1 MIIPLTQVWRQ
12 SVDAFLNINDPYT
25 VVPQIQ
31 GRPVDE
37 IRRGAVA
44 RWIKPGVLVRIAGIT
59 LKNGNFYFG
68 EILGETVGEANDNPV
83 VNPDLLE
90 PSAPPVDFPRH
101 EPPSFALLPLRLK
114 LDYVRW
120 LAGGC
125 VDRRVPVEFPLLYF
139 YGLEHRLMVE
149 EKGQSQYLLG
159 EIRRL
164 QLLFSQEVRLQRDIH
179 RLFMSVG
186 VEALR
191 EDVLPVFDAC
201 MESAMRPS
209 PAVLIHLGR
218 RISHNG
224 VLDSED
230 ALLWLKSSF
239 KVGLSLSASRCQRQF
254 EALFKLR
261 FQEVYPSGCPVAM
274 TPTPLRMA
282 HRLATWR
289 RAIPLKMPPHAG
301 YVADVELVPNLLMKL
316 RYLATKCGD
325 ELEPYSRY
333 MARKGAADENSLE
346 AISML
351 PEALK
356 RSNFVGG
363 YSKVVRALDEAA
375 KTSAYIQTDVGK
387 FLSMLQLDAKGAG
400 PVPPKVQA
408 SLASFLDGVG
418 FGFEPDRRYGNGGL
432 VGEGAICLF
441 KADGGGSLD
450 VGASQYSVARL
461 LVELAVLA
469 AKSDG
474 EVNQREMAVV
484 RKFMDRFTLLGELE
498 RRRLTAVARAIMKS
512 GNVDG
517 PYLNSAARLA
527 DGIWD
532 KAVAVIMDVMTADG
546 PVVVDEVRFLERLF
560 KARKRPITEVH
571 QLLHRIEPVTSQ
583 PDVDGLA
590 KIAGSLPAAGVKIPK
605 EKAAITVGEVLPVEP
620 SVPVVTIDFEKLA
633 RLKRETE
640 EVSGILQDIFKEDA
654 VEVRSEIPQTDKEK
668 NFFPGLDEAHESLL
682 LLVIEKGSISRLEF
696 VTAATRLGVFPDGAL
711 ETINDWGF
719 EQFDD
724 PVIEDGADIVVV
736 DGIMDGLKSMMESAT

>member
-1 MIIPLTQVWRQ
+1 M
-12 SVDAFLNINDPYT
+12 DAFLNINDPYT
-25 VVPQIQ
+25 VVPQLPE
-31 GRPVDE
+31 RPADE
-37 IRRGAVA
+37 LRRGGVA
-44 RWIKPGVLVRIAGIT
+44 RWIKPGALVRIAGIT
-59 LKNGNFYFG
+59 LKHGNFYFG
-68 EILGETVGEANDNPV
+68 EILGERAGEANDNPV
-83 VNPDLLE
+83 INPELLDQ
-90 PSAPPVDFPRH
+90 SAPPVDFPRH

-114 LDYVRW
+114 LDYIRW

-149 EKGQSQYLLG
+149 ENGQNQYLLG

-164 QLLFSQEVRLQRDIH
+164 QLLFVQEARLQRDIN

-186 VEALR
+186 VGALR
-191 EDVLPVFDAC
+191 EGVMPVFDAF
-201 MESAMRPS
+201 METALRPS

-218 RISHNG
+218 RISHDG
-224 VLDSED
+224 VLDADD

-239 KVGLSLSASRCQRQF
+239 KIGLSVAASRCQRQF
-254 EALFKLR
+254 EALFRVR
-261 FQEVYPSGCPVAM
+261 FREAFPSGYPVAM
-274 TPTPLRMA
+274 TPSPLRIT

-289 RAIPLKMPPHAG
+289 RALPLQLPPHAG
-301 YVADVELVPNLLMKL
+301 YVADVELVPNLLIKL
-316 RYLATKCGD
+316 RYIAIKCGD

-333 MARKGAADENSLE
+333 MARKGVADENSLE
-346 AISML
+346 AISLL
-351 PEALK
+351 PDALK

-363 YSKVVRALDEAA
+363 YSKVIRALDEAV
-375 KTSAYIQTDVGK
+375 KTSAYIQTDVCK
-387 FLSMLQLDAKGAG
+387 FLSMLHLEAKGAG

-408 SLASFLDGVG
+408 SLASFLDGMG

-450 VGASQYSVARL
+450 VAASQYSVARL

-512 GNVDG
+512 GNIDG
-517 PYLNSAARLA
+517 PYLSSATRLA

-560 KARKRPITEVH
+560 KARKRPVTEVH
-571 QLLHRIEPVTSQ
+571 QLLHRIEPAASQ
-583 PDVDGLA
+583 PDADGLA
-590 KIAGSLPAAGVKIPK
+590 KIAGSIPAAGVKIPK
-605 EKAAITVGEVLPVEP
+605 EKAAPKVEEVVPVAP
-620 SVPVVTIDFEKLA
+620 PAPVVTIDFEKLA

-640 EVSGILQDIFKEDA
+640 EVSGILQDIFKEDV
-654 VEVRSEIPQTDKEK
+654 VEVRSEIPQTDNGK
-668 NFFPGLDEAHESLL
+668 NSFPGLDEAHQTLL
-682 LLVIEKGSISRLEF
+682 LLVIEKGPISRQEF
-696 VTAATRLGVFPDGAL
+696 VTAANGLGVFPDGAL
-711 ETINDWGF
+711 ETINDWAF

-724 PVIEDGADIVVV
+724 PVIEDGAQIAVV
-736 DGIMDGLKSMMESAT
+736 DEMMDGLKSIMESAT

>member
-1 MIIPLTQVWRQ
+1 M
-12 SVDAFLNINDPYT
+12 DAFLNINDPYT
-25 VVPQIQ
+25 VVPQLPE
-31 GRPVDE
+31 RPADE

-44 RWIKPGVLVRIAGIT
+44 RWIKPGVVVRIAGIA
-59 LKNGNFYFG
+59 LKHGNFYLG
-68 EILGETVGEANDNPV
+68 EILGERAGEANDNPV
-83 VNPDLLE
+83 VNPELLE
-90 PSAPPVDFPRH
+90 PAAPPVDFPRH

-114 LDYVRW
+114 LEYVRW

-149 EKGQSQYLLG
+149 EGGRSQLLLG

-164 QLLFSQEVRLQRDIH
+164 QLLFGQESRLQRDIS

-186 VEALR
+186 VGELR
-191 EDVLPVFDAC
+191 EGVMPVFDAFV
-201 MESAMRPS
+201 ESALRPS
-209 PAVLIHLGR
+209 PAVLVHLGR
-218 RISHNG
+218 RISHDG
-224 VLDSED
+224 VLDADD
-230 ALLWLKSSF
+230 ALLWLESSF
-239 KVGLSLSASRCQRQF
+239 KVGLSVSASRCPRQF
-254 EALFKLR
+254 EALFRLR
-261 FQEVYPSGCPVAM
+261 FREAYPSGYPVAM
-274 TPTPLRMA
+274 TPSPLRIA

-301 YVADVELVPNLLMKL
+301 YVADIEQVPNLLIKL
-316 RYLATKCGD
+316 RYIATKCGD

-351 PEALK
+351 PDALK
-356 RSNFVGG
+356 RTNFVGG
-363 YSKVVRALDEAA
+363 YSRVIRALDEGV

-387 FLSMLQLDAKGAG
+387 FLSMLHLDMKDTG

-408 SLASFLDGVG
+408 SVASFLDGMG

-432 VGEGAICLF
+432 MGEGAICLF

-450 VGASQYSVARL
+450 VAASQYSVARL

-474 EVNQREMAVV
+474 DVNQREMAVV

-517 PYLNSAARLA
+517 PYLSSAARLA
-527 DGIWD
+527 EGIWD
-532 KAVAVIMDVMTADG
+532 KAVSVIVDVMSADG
-546 PVVVDEVRFLERLF
+546 PIVVEEVRFLERLF
-560 KARKRPITEVH
+560 KARKRPVTEVH
-571 QLLHRIEPVTSQ
+571 QLLHRTEVAVAP
-583 PDVDGLA
+583 PDADGLA
-590 KIAGSLPAAGVKIPK
+590 RIAGTASPTGVKIPK
-605 EKAAITVGEVLPVEP
+605 QKTKAVVEP
-620 SVPVVTIDFEKLA
+620 EVIAAPPPPVVTIDFERLA
-633 RLKRETE
+633 RLKQETA
-640 EVSGILQDIFKEDA
+640 EVSGILQDIFREDV
-654 VEVRSEIPQTDKEK
+654 VEVAPEMSHTRQEENS
-668 NFFPGLDEAHESLL
+668 FPGLDEAHQA
-682 LLVIEKGSISRLEF
+682 LLVMLIERGSVSRQEF
-696 VTAATRLGVFPDGAL
+696 AAAANGLGVFPDGAI

-724 PVIEDGADIVVV
+724 AVIEDDAQVSVV
-736 DGIMDGLKSMMESAT
+736 DEMMAGLKSMMENVT

>member
-1 MIIPLTQVWRQ
+1 MN
-12 SVDAFLNINDPYT
+12 AFLNINDPYT

-31 GRPVDE
+31 DRPVDE
-37 IRRGAVA
+37 LRRGAVA
-44 RWIKPGVLVRIAGIT
+44 RWIKPGAVVRIGGIT
-59 LKNGNFYFG
+59 LKHGNFYFG
-68 EILGETVGEANDNPV
+68 EILGSRVGEANDNPV
-83 VNPDLLE
+83 VNPELLD

-114 LDYVRW
+114 LDYIRW

-139 YGLEHRLMVE
+139 YGLEHRLLVE
-149 EKGQSQYLLG
+149 EDGQSQYLLG

-164 QLLFSQEVRLQRDIH
+164 QLLFVQEARLQRDIN

-186 VEALR
+186 VRELR
-191 EDVLPVFDAC
+191 EGVMPVFDEF
-201 MESAMRPS
+201 MEIALRPS
-209 PAVLIHLGR
+209 PAVLVHLGK
-218 RISHNG
+218 RISHDG
-224 VLDSED
+224 VLDADD

-239 KVGLSLSASRCQRQF
+239 KVAMPVVASRCKRQF
-254 EALFKLR
+254 EALFRIR
-261 FQEVYPSGCPVAM
+261 FREAFPSGYPVAM
-274 TPTPLRMA
+274 TPSPLRLV

-289 RAIPLKMPPHAG
+289 RAIPLKPPPHAG

-316 RYLATKCGD
+316 HYIATKCGD

-351 PEALK
+351 PDALK
-356 RSNFVGG
+356 RSKFVGG
-363 YSKVVRALDEAA
+363 YSKVIGALDEAV

-387 FLSMLQLDAKGAG
+387 FLGMLHLEVKGPG
-400 PVPPKVQA
+400 PVPPKVQS
-408 SLASFLDGVG
+408 SLASFLDGMG

-450 VGASQYSVARL
+450 VSASQYSVARQ

-512 GNVDG
+512 GNIDG
-517 PYLNSAARLA
+517 PYLSSAARLA
-527 DGIWD
+527 EGIWD

-560 KARKRPITEVH
+560 KARKRPVTEVH
-571 QLLHRIEPVTSQ
+571 QLLYRVDVATSK
-583 PDVDGLA
+583 PDADGLA
-590 KIAGSLPAAGVKIPK
+590 KISGSIPAAGVKIPK
-605 EKAAITVGEVLPVEP
+605 KKTVEASEVASVESP
-620 SVPVVTIDFEKLA
+620 VPVVKIDFEKLA
-633 RLKRETE
+633 RLKKETE
-640 EVSGILQDIFKEDA
+640 EVSDILQDIFKEDV
-654 VEVRSEIPQTDKEK
+654 VEVRSEIPQTDREK
-668 NFFPGLDEAHESLL
+668 NSFPGLDDAHRKLL
-682 LLVIEKGSISRLEF
+682 LLVIEKGSVSRQEF
-696 VTAATRLGVFPDGAL
+696 VTAANELGIFPDGAI

-719 EQFDD
+719 DQFDD
-724 PVIEDGADIVVV
+724 AVIEDGAQIVVV
-736 DGIMDGLKSMMESAT
+736 GEMMDGLKSMMESAT

>member
-1 MIIPLTQVWRQ
+1 
-12 SVDAFLNINDPYT
+12 VDAFLNINDPYT
-25 VVPQIQ
+25 VVPQLPD
-31 GRPVDE
+31 RPADE
-37 IRRGAVA
+37 LRRGAVA
-44 RWIKPGVLVRIAGIT
+44 RWIKPGALVKIAGIT
-59 LKNGNFYFG
+59 LKHGNFYFG
-68 EILGETVGEANDNPV
+68 EILGDRARDANDNSV
-83 VNPDLLE
+83 VNPELLD
-90 PSAPPVDFPRH
+90 PAAPPVDFPRH

-114 LDYVRW
+114 LDYIRW

-139 YGLEHRLMVE
+139 YGLEHRLIVE
-149 EKGQSQYLLG
+149 ENGQNQYLLG
-159 EIRRL
+159 EVRRL
-164 QLLFSQEVRLQRDIH
+164 QLLFAQESRLQRDIN

-186 VEALR
+186 VGALR
-191 EDVLPVFDAC
+191 EGVMPVFDAF
-201 MESAMRPS
+201 MEAALRPS

-218 RISHNG
+218 RISHAG
-224 VLDSED
+224 VLDADD

-239 KVGLSLSASRCQRQF
+239 KIGLSVAASRCQKQF
-254 EALFKLR
+254 EALFRLR
-261 FQEVYPSGCPVAM
+261 FREAFPSGYPVSM
-274 TPTPLRMA
+274 TSSPLRVA

-289 RAIPLKMPPHAG
+289 RAVPLKLPPHAG
-301 YVADVELVPNLLMKL
+301 YVADVELVPNLLIKL

-351 PEALK
+351 PDALK
-356 RSNFVGG
+356 RSNFVGE
-363 YSKVVRALDEAA
+363 YSKVIRALDDAVR
-375 KTSAYIQTDVGK
+375 TSAYIQTDVGK
-387 FLSMLQLDAKGAG
+387 FLSMLHLDGKGTG

-441 KADGGGSLD
+441 KAEGGGSLD
-450 VGASQYSVARL
+450 VAAAQYSVARL

-512 GNVDG
+512 GDIDG
-517 PYLNSAARLA
+517 PYLSSAARLA

-532 KAVAVIMDVMTADG
+532 KAVAVVMDVLTADG

-560 KARKRPITEVH
+560 KARKRPVTEVH
-571 QLLHRIEPVTSQ
+571 QLLHRVDPATSQ
-583 PDVDGLA
+583 PDAEGLA
-590 KIAGSLPAAGVKIPK
+590 KISASVPTAGVKIPK
-605 EKAAITVGEVLPVEP
+605 EKKVAQIVEVPLVEP
-620 SVPVVTIDFEKLA
+620 TAPVVTIDFEKLA

-640 EVSGILQDIFKEDA
+640 EVSGILQGIFKEDV
-654 VEVRSEIPQTDKEK
+654 VEVRSEILQTEDQG
-668 NFFPGLDEAHESLL
+668 NSFPGLDEAHETLL
-682 LLVIEKGSISRLEF
+682 LLLIEKGPISRQEF
-696 VTAATRLGVFPDGAL
+696 VTAANGLGVFPDGAL
-711 ETINDWGF
+711 ETINDWAF

-724 PVIEDGADIVVV
+724 PVVEDGAQIVVV
-736 DGIMDGLKSMMESAT
+736 DEMMDGLKAMMENEK